1 MSENDPNSLA
11 ENVPFSSL
19 FSFQKWG
26 KGKTPTFDEGEQ
38 SPLALYQK
46 SALIVFESFWP
57 FFFSRQRTKGD
68 ILDYLSVELG
78 NRPKIAKE
86 KLIVNSPEF
95 IISK

>member
-1 MSENDPNSLA
+1 MIPILWPK
-11 ENVPFSSL
+11 NVPFSSL

-78 NRPKIAKE
+78 NRPKK
-86 KLIVNSPEF
+86 KSLKRN
-95 IISK
+95 